1 MKTKTYTLNQIR
13 VLAQGWENDLIKAIN
28 NDAPTEQIRLCS
40 AQADLW
46 RVRLIVAQE
55 EHEQSGKTAWIY
67 EVGDDRPTALH
78 YAWVA
83 LGVVFC
89 ISMVPFIV
97 EAIVWVASV
106 WGL

>member
-1 MKTKTYTLNQIR
+1 MTTKTYTLNQLR
-13 VLAQGWENDLIKAIN
+13 VLAVGYEQQLCKAIIN
-28 NDAPTEQIRLCS
+28 NAPIEQITELS
-40 AQADLW
+40 KSSDLW
-46 RVRLIVAQE
+46 RSRLIIAE
-55 EHEQSGKTAWIY
+55 EEREQLGKIEWIY

-89 ISMVPFIV
+89 ISMIPVIV

>member
-1 MKTKTYTLNQIR
+1 MKVKTYTLNQIK
-13 VLAQGWENDLIKAIN
+13 VMAHGWETDLIKAIN
-28 NDAPTEQIRLCS
+28 SDAPTEQIRLCS

-46 RVRLIVAQE
+46 RGRLMTAQDE
-55 EHEQSGKTAWIY
+55 CEQLGKVEWTY

-89 ISMVPFIV
+89 ISMIPFIV

>member
-1 MKTKTYTLNQIR
+1 MSTKTYTLNQIK
-13 VLAQGWENDLIKAIN
+13 VMAHGWETDLITAIN
-28 NDAPTEQIRLCS
+28 SDAPPEQIRLCS

-46 RVRLIVAQE
+46 RVRLIIAQE
-55 EHEQSGKTAWIY
+55 EHKQSGKVEWTY
-67 EVGDDRPTALH
+67 EVQDTPTTVQ

-83 LGVVFC
+83 LGVVVAVC
-89 ISMVPFIV
+89 SIPFIV

>member
-1 MKTKTYTLNQIR
+1 MSTKTYTLNQLRAMAIAHEQQ
-13 VLAQGWENDLIKAIN
+13 LCKAIVE
-28 NDAPTEQIRLCS
+28 DAPIEQITEMS
-40 AQADLW
+40 KSADLW
-46 RVRLIVAQE
+46 RGRLMTAQDE
-55 EHEQSGKTAWIY
+55 CSQTNKVEWTY

-89 ISMVPFIV
+89 ISMIPFIV